1 MAIKE
6 ILIDDI
12 DGETEGA
19 ETLTFFVEGQEY
31 EIDLAEENRELFQA
45 EINKHLAF
53 LKEMA
58 DYGRPVRRQTTVK
71 VPRGRTPEELAHIRT
86 WLRSQGHEVSDKGR
100 VPEKLLDLWETRT
113 RVPSTQKDDQVTEEK
128 PETASVGE

>member
-19 ETLTFFVEGQEY
+19 QTISFVVEGQEY

-45 EINKHLAF
+45 EVEKHLAF

-58 DYGRPVRRQTTVK
+58 DYGRPVRRQSLVK
-71 VPRGRTPEELAHIRT
+71 VPRGRTKEELDHIRN
-86 WLRSQGHEVSDKGR
+86 WARANGHKVSDMGR
-100 VPEKLLDLWETRT
+100 VPEKIIDAYETRS
-113 RVPSTQKDDQVTEEK
+113 RMPSTQVDDQVTEE
-128 PETASVGE
+128 TVSVGE